1 MPRSSALPAT
11 AIHRATAHEGHCC
24 MSSTPHPGTRAI
36 TNNSMSQRVLA
47 LAGLIQAL
55 AQVRRIADT
64 GQANAAVLTTA
75 LESVFR
81 IDAPSPSAVYGGGQ
95 GGLAGLRVL
104 CVLL

>member
-1 MPRSSALPAT
+1 MARSAWAEPSSPPPMPRSSALPAT

-24 MSSTPHPGTRAI
+24 MSSTTLPRTRAI
-36 TNNSMSQRVLA
+36 ANNSMPQRVLA

-75 LESVFR
+75 LDSVFR
-81 IDAPSPSAVYGGGQ
+81 IAAATPGAVYRG
-95 GGLAGLRVL
+95 
-104 CVLL
+104 